1 MSPLRG
7 AKAAGR
13 PPARGMSPLRRA
25 RRDDLDAL
33 VALWLALCEHHAE
46 LSPLFRL
53 GPEAAAELRRLL
65 ADQLGDRDQAC
76 FVTDAPEGGIA
87 GFCTVRVDRA
97 PPILDD
103 PFRAE
108 ILDLFVR
115 PAHRRAGLGDALVEA
130 ALGWV
135 RARGIRRVEVRVLTR
150 NAVGQRFW
158 RARGFGS
165 FMDVLER
172 SL

>member
-1 MSPLRG
+1 MSSRAEAVGRHSRSG
-7 AKAAGR
+7 AA
-13 PPARGMSPLRRA
+13 PQRRA

-46 LSPLFRL
+46 LSPQFRL
-53 GPEAAAELRRLL
+53 GPEAAQELRRQL
-65 ADQLGDRDQAC
+65 ADQLGDPDQAC
-76 FVTDAPEGGIA
+76 FVADAPEGGLA

-97 PPILDD
+97 APILDD
-103 PFRAE
+103 PLRAE

-115 PAHRRAGLGDALVEA
+115 PARRRAGLGAALLEA
-130 ALGWV
+130 ALAWL

-158 RARGFGS
+158 RAHGFGS
-165 FMDVLER
+165 FVDVLER
-172 SL
+172 AV